1 MIFLG
6 ITWNLNFNLKF
17 KTITKIFFLE
27 MASDDEDYVGSGS
40 KYDSLQLDPEDPKPS
55 LLERKDA
62 EKRTSSPS
70 IKSDMPKP
78 RFERGQTLYCY
89 DGPDLYP
96 VSCQTTLRR
105 QIIHFRLNV

>member
-1 MIFLG
+1 
-6 ITWNLNFNLKF
+6 
-17 KTITKIFFLE
+17 

-96 VSCQTTLRR
+96 VSLTVQLGPTLDGPDPNNPIKIFDRR
-105 QIIHFRLNV
+105 NV

>member
-1 MIFLG
+1 MWI
-6 ITWNLNFNLKF
+6 
-17 KTITKIFFLE
+17 LE

-96 VSCQTTLRR
+96 VSYDQHPTQTLRF
-105 QIIHFRLNV
+105 I